1 MRSRVRVAIDARKL
15 RVIGRNLVAVRANRS
30 VVRDRKPGVIKG
42 RPCPRRRRV
51 AGVAGRRITRCL
63 MVRDRATHSKGA
75 VPIGLMAAIASSV
88 GGRQR
93 VVVADMAQVAGGR
106 KMRARKRKAGGSM
119 IKRSVGPCCCV
130 VAGRTLRRRVV

>member
-1 MRSRVRVAIDARKL
+1 MAIDARKL

-42 RPCPRRRRV
+42 RPGPRGRRV
-51 AGVAGRRITRCL
+51 AGVAGRRIAGGDV
-63 MVRDRATHSKGA
+63 VRDGAAERLRA

-93 VVVADMAQVAGGR
+93 VVVAHMAQVAGGR
-106 KMRARKRKAGGSM
+106 KMRACKRKAGGSM